1 MLNQS
6 DSDYF
11 NPIIYFDRGITFDIK
26 SEKKK
31 SSCMKNKINKILQ
44 ELL

>member
-11 NPIIYFDRGITFDIK
+11 NPIIYFDRRITFDIK
-26 SEKKK
+26 IRKKNLPVLK
-31 SSCMKNKINKILQ
+31 TK
-44 ELL
+44 